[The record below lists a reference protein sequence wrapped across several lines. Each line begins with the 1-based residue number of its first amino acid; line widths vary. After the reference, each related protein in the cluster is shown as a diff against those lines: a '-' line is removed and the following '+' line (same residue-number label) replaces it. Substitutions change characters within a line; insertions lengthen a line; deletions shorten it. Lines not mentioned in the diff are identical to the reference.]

1 VQGSWLSWFF
11 PSGFNRPRTGFNVRS
26 APAFKSPA
34 VQKLSQIGFFVSVDG
49 CCCAR
54 QTELLL
60 ERANGRY
67 FSLYF

>member
-1 VQGSWLSWFF
+1 VQGSWFSSFF
-11 PSGFNRPRTGFNVRS
+11 PSGSTAREPDLTSGAPRRS
-26 APAFKSPA
+26 RARLFK
-34 VQKLSQIGFFVSVDG
+34 KLSQIGFFVSVDG